1 VIGRAAAVADIYGRH
16 ISGFSAWLIW
26 LFIHLMYL
34 VLFQNR
40 LLVFVKWAIQGL
52 TFNRGSRL
60 ITGVA
65 PTDFDFTQ
73 LVSKLHSTAAPESQR
88 VSS

>member
-1 VIGRAAAVADIYGRH
+1 
-16 ISGFSAWLIW
+16 LIW

-40 LLVFVKWAIQGL
+40 LVVFVKWAIQAL

-65 PTDFDFTQ
+65 PTDFNFSQ
-73 LVSKLHSTAAPESQR
+73 EISHLHSAAEPKPEQVRS
-88 VSS
+88 